1 MGKKTHQTLLVTLA
15 LMIAGTASALAAG
28 PLKGKTYEGSAPS
41 SGITSEGHH
50 RVVLRAGGNIV
61 LHVAGNGRSVT
72 VGFSSSRPVLYCIT
86 TKTLHVQST
95 RSASISGSGTFK
107 ASITERFAA
116 GPGAPAIV
124 QVVTGRFSGGSV
136 SGTIYTNAAEC
147 SGTSY
152 YSARAR

>member
-1 MGKKTHQTLLVTLA
+1 MRKKAHRILPVALVLTV
-15 LMIAGTASALAAG
+15 AGTATALAAG
-28 PLKGKTYEGSAPS
+28 PLKGRTYEGSAPA
-41 SGITSEGHH
+41 SGVTSEGHH
-50 RVVLRAGGNIV
+50 RVALRAGGNIS
-61 LHVAGNGRSVT
+61 LHVSGNGRSVSVRFT
-72 VGFSSSRPVLYCIT
+72 SSKPVLYCIT
-86 TKTLHVQST
+86 TKALHVQTT
-95 RSASISGSGTFK
+95 RSAPISGSGTFK

-136 SGTIYTNAAEC
+136 SGSIYTNAAEC